1 MRRRQRLD
9 NDMCTPQRTCV
20 VVRIFMADLEI
31 LIATFTINDGVVYN
45 TYGFN
50 HLGHRNVSSE
60 ETAELS

>member
-1 MRRRQRLD
+1 MA

-20 VVRIFMADLEI
+20 VVRIFMADLKI

-60 ETAELS
+60 ETAQLS

>member
-1 MRRRQRLD
+1 
-9 NDMCTPQRTCV
+9 
-20 VVRIFMADLEI
+20 MADLEI

-60 ETAELS
+60 ETTQLAREGTMGSKTI